1 MSRTTEVFAAPGPP
15 ARPHRRL
22 RCKKTTQSNTNVS
35 SPSSRRVVAFASSSS
50 SAEEEEREKD
60 DDDDESSSSLEKEFE
75 ERRKQSNRESAIDWI
90 ETWKTNQNDPE
101 FLAKQNVERQK
112 RRDKILENARS
123 FEYVFVHDF
132 ASGTKPDDAFAHMFL
147 KDELGKLQIEVYAPD
162 LSGVE
167 SISEAVSVLSKAIEE
182 RQKTRGAKPL
192 RLIGTSLGALCCVL
206 YASKCDKEKLEST
219 SNTSGSEVDRLFLLG
234 PCFDVEKC
242 LFNYRVTFNVTFS
255 DAFIEDARNIDK
267 FPFVT
272 CPAYIVS
279 GADDTIS
286 DLEDAVH
293 WTRQASTL
301 LRATNEDE
309 EDARKMNTSSAKE
322 NRERDAGERRLLE
335 VSGVGHRVES
345 ALPHALPRFKE
356 FFNLPSV

>member
-22 RCKKTTQSNTNVS
+22 RCKKTTKSNTNVS

-90 ETWKTNQNDPE
+90 ATWKTNQNDPD

-206 YASKCDKEKLEST
+206 YASKCDKEKLEGT

-234 PCFDVEKC
+234 PCFDVLKC

-301 LRATNEDE
+301 LRVTNEDE
-309 EDARKMNTSSAKE
+309 EDAREMNTSSAKE
-322 NRERDAGERRLLE
+322 NREREAGERRLLE